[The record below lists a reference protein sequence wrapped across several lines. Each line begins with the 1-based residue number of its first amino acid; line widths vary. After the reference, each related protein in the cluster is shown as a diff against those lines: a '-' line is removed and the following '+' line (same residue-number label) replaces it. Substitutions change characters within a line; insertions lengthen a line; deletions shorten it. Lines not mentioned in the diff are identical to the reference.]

1 MYKEIEVNENLFYL
15 EHVLF
20 SLDSFKFDDDVIKVL
35 DYLKTLV
42 DKKLYSNFP
51 FEDYNVLDEKIKI
64 RFLLQK

>member
-1 MYKEIEVNENLFYL
+1 MYKEIEVDINLFFLENL
-15 EHVLF
+15 LF
-20 SLDSFKFDDDVIKVL
+20 GLDYYKFDTDIIKL
-35 DYLKTLV
+35 LNELKSLV